1 MGSNT
6 AYRWLIKQSA
16 SSKQW
21 LILSIFLGFLSGLLI
36 IAQAYILADIIDL
49 VYLHHHNITSISN
62 LLWIFLGLIIV
73 RSLVS
78 IWREI
83 TGFNTAQKIKNSIR
97 DEIFKHLMAC
107 SSTQISKTKTG
118 ALTTTLIEQV
128 EALHGFFADYLPQM
142 ILSVLIPIIILI
154 LVWIQNWISG
164 IILLITAPLI
174 PLFMALIGMGVE
186 SLNQRN
192 FQSLSRMSA
201 YFLDLLQGLATLGL
215 FNQSRSQIEKVH
227 DVSDQYRL
235 KTMRILKIAFLSSG
249 VLELFAT
256 ISIALIAVYLG
267 LGLLGFIHIGF
278 HGNIISLFSA
288 LFILLL
294 IPEFFMP
301 LRQLGT
307 FYHARAEAIGASTEI
322 MKILNQPLSTIEI
335 IKIINTDFVFPEKF
349 IITLNNIDFLYHE
362 NKNILKDFN
371 LSIQSQSCVALV
383 GESGSGKTT
392 VLQLLSK
399 LIYPI
404 AGEIKINDIKL
415 VTISSDLW
423 QSYIA
428 FLAQHPHLFQGSIA
442 DNIRLAKPEASET
455 EINTAAQKTGVLD
468 FSDLLPDQ
476 LNTVIGENGTGLS
489 GGQAQRVALARIY
502 LRDAPIILLDE
513 PASHLDH
520 DNIKIIQ
527 NLLFEWKNKKTIII
541 ATHDEK
547 IISHADSVINF
558 TA

>member
-1 MGSNT
+1 MASNT
-6 AYRWLIKQSA
+6 AYRWLMKQSA
-16 SSKQW
+16 NFKHS
-21 LILSIFLGFLSGLLI
+21 LILSISFGILGGLLI

-49 VYLHHHNITSISN
+49 VYLHHHNIISISS
-62 LLWIFLGLIIV
+62 LLWIFLSLIIL
-73 RSLVS
+73 RSFVS

-154 LVWIQNWISG
+154 LVWIQNWIAG

-201 YFLDLLQGLATLGL
+201 YFLDLLQGLSTLSL
-215 FNQSRSQIEKVH
+215 FNQSRTQIKKVQ

-267 LGLLGFIHIGF
+267 LGLLSFIHIGF
-278 HGNIISLFSA
+278 HGVTISLFSA

-307 FYHARAEAIGASTEI
+307 FYHARAEAIGASAEI
-322 MKILNQPLSTIEI
+322 IKILNQAILEIEI
-335 IKIINTDFVFPEKF
+335 MNTGFLFPEKF

-362 NKNILKDFN
+362 NKNVLNHFN

-423 QSYIA
+423 RSYIA
-428 FLAQHPHLFQGSIA
+428 FLTQHPHLFQGSIA
-442 DNIRLAKPEASET
+442 DNIRLAKPGASET

-468 FSDLLPDQ
+468 FSNLFPDK
-476 LNTVIGENGTGLS
+476 LNTCIGENGVGLS

-513 PASHLDH
+513 PTSHLDH

-527 NLLFEWKNKKTIII
+527 NLLSEWKNKKTIII

-547 IISHADSVINF
+547 IMNCADSVVNF
-558 TA
+558 TV